1 MSLDIHLEADERLS
15 ITNVYTTLSELGAL
29 DTNSDGHK
37 AEGFFASGLSVSA
50 ARELDDH
57 TLYAEDTKGMTFP
70 VAIRC
75 YIRIKGPEP
84 DGLSALGD
92 LERFVTHI
100 ATKTD
105 AHFVV
110 SFQYESALYWKN
122 NDGLYTA

>member
-15 ITNVYTTLSELGAL
+15 ITTVSTTLSELGAL

-37 AEGFFASGLSVSA
+37 VEGFFESGLSVSA
-50 ARELDDH
+50 TCELDDH

-75 YIRIKGPEP
+75 YIRIKGPESE
-84 DGLSALGD
+84 GFSALGD
-92 LERFVTHI
+92 LERFVKNL

-105 AHFVV
+105 ANFVV
-110 SFQYESALYWKN
+110 SFQYESVLYWRN
-122 NDGLYTA
+122 IDGLQAA

>member
-15 ITNVYTTLSELGAL
+15 ITTVSMTLSELGAL
-29 DTNSDGHK
+29 DTHSDGLK
-37 AEGFFASGLSVSA
+37 AEGFFESGLSVSA

-84 DGLSALGD
+84 EGFSALGD
-92 LERFVTHI
+92 LESFVKNLAI
-100 ATKTD
+100 KTD
-105 AHFVV
+105 ANFVV
-110 SFQYESALYWKN
+110 SFQYESVLYWRN
-122 NDGLYTA
+122 SDGLQAA

>member
-15 ITNVYTTLSELGAL
+15 ITTVSTALKELGAL
-29 DTNSDGHK
+29 DRNSDNHT
-37 AEGFFASGLSVSA
+37 AEGIFESGLSVSA
-50 ARELDDH
+50 ACELDDH
-57 TLYAEDTKGMTFP
+57 TLYAEDTKGMNFP

-84 DGLSALGD
+84 EGYSAFGD
-92 LERFVTHI
+92 LERFVKHI

-105 AHFVV
+105 ANFVV

-122 NDGLYTA
+122 SDGLHTA